1 MNTPDRTLT
10 DKSGRPLWSKPWLT
24 IPEVQRVMRV
34 GRATIQSMV
43 NAGRWTA
50 VPVGKRYRIATDSIR
65 ADLDRQAKELAQA
78 AA

>member
-1 MNTPDRTLT
+1 MNRPDRTLT

-24 IPEVQRVMRV
+24 VPEVMSLMRV
-34 GRATIQSMV
+34 GRATIQAMV
-43 NAGRWTA
+43 ETGRWSA

-65 ADLDRQAKELAQA
+65 ADLDRQSKELAQA